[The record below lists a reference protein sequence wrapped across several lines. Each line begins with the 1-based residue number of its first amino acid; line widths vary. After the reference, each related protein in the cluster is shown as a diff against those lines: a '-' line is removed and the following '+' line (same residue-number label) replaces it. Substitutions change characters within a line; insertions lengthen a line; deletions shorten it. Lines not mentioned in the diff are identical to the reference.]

1 MWQRIDIYKHV
12 CLRPSIN
19 ADLLQLREK
28 EEQSFTTTNIVE
40 SDIDFVAH
48 LPALPS
54 PLHLTFFPS
63 SPCSLTLILRIPL
76 QIQIHR

>member
-48 LPALPS
+48 LPAAFDFFSFFALLTDTNLANSVANSNP
-54 PLHLTFFPS
+54 PL
-63 SPCSLTLILRIPL
+63 I
-76 QIQIHR
+76 